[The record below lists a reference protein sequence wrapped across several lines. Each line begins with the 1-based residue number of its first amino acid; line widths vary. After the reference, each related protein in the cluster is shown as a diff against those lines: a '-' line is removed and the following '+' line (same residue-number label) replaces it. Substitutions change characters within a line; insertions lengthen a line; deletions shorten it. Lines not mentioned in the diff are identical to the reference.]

1 MNVAPNGD
9 EQQAVF
15 GAVLTRSCE
24 PGQPVRLLNI
34 NSRAALVESH
44 ARLRPGAMTEL
55 QLALA
60 GGRTSIRGRLDR
72 CHISALEPLR
82 YSGLLMFEEPL
93 ELEDDADT

>member
-1 MNVAPNGD
+1 M
-9 EQQAVF
+9 
-15 GAVLTRSCE
+15 
-24 PGQPVRLLNI
+24 LLNI

-55 QLALA
+55 QLTRA
-60 GGRTSIRGRLDR
+60 GGRASIRGRLDR

-82 YSGLLMFEEPL
+82 YRGLLMFEQRL